1 MPKRVM
7 CVDDEVNLLKLYEQ
21 ELKDEGYQVVPVSS
35 SEEAIEEIGRRVP
48 DLVVLDIMLG
58 EDDGM
63 ELLDQIRR
71 EHRDLPVVL
80 HSAYSIYKY
89 NFQSW
94 LADDYL
100 IKSSDLSELKTKI
113 RELLSF

>member
-1 MPKRVM
+1 MPKRIM

-21 ELKDEGYQVVPVSS
+21 ELMDEGYQVVPVTNG
-35 SEEAIEEIGRRVP
+35 EEVLAEIDKQQP

-58 EDDGM
+58 ENDGL
-63 ELLDQIRR
+63 ELLDRIRR
-71 EHRDLPVVL
+71 EHHDLPVVL
-80 HSAYSIYKY
+80 HSAYSIYKH

-100 IKSSDLSELKTKI
+100 VKSSDLSELKSKI